1 MRASAVVFGSCVVRR
16 FRFSYRAM
24 QHFAP
29 ADLDLEPVNP
39 QPGQPSRDVLLTM
52 HLLQILQRRGNVE
65 ESDSSPSS
73 QGDDFR
79 ATLAQYVE
87 QTTAMLG
94 HLRSRVEQLEKEL
107 SSLRGC
113 RKKALGLEQA
123 LLKRDFPSD

>member
-39 QPGQPSRDVLLTM
+39 QPGQPL
-52 HLLQILQRRGNVE
+52 HLFQILQRRGNVE

-94 HLRSRVEQLEKEL
+94 YLRSRVEQLEKEL

-113 RKKALGLEQA
+113 RKKALDLEQA